1 LVTFGAFSKVT
12 RCKSGTLS
20 RRYRSNGYSPAPH
33 SHSHSHSHSHGNA
46 NANANANASKTK
58 KTKKKPTQSLSNAAV
73 LRSNHWAR

>member
-33 SHSHSHSHSHGNA
+33 SHSHSHG
-46 NANANANASKTK
+46 NANANASKTK

-73 LRSNHWAR
+73 LRSNHCVR